1 MGRACQSIWHALE
14 ISGRRIITSH
24 LHRRRLNEMT
34 KRIVEMFEN
43 CNLFSYS
50 SQELL
55 ISLWKW
61 YVSSSKNLWLIF
73 LERILSK
80 NLAWNTIISILII
93 NWNSLNIRGKNV
105 LTVQKIR
112 FPPSWWF
119 FKGRLIIINK
129 ICNCILIT
137 PSKNNLRQM
146 KACTRLN
153 YDSGWFEQIT
163 FSIPWLR
170 NSKSRRDSR
179 LTSVSSIICTTCVWK
194 CSAQTTVFR
203 VTFPRKRK
211 RQMDGSRFLLALYRQ
226 GVSNLRELE
235 LTAAWKTA
243 FTKKT
248 LSSNLLLELVQEKLH
263 RMPKFAMKFFESK
276 REEEKVRWGWDGRN
290 KRKALIAAENL
301 LHR

>member
-93 NWNSLNIRGKNV
+93 NWNLW
-105 LTVQKIR
+105 KI
-112 FPPSWWF
+112 FVEKMFLP
-119 FKGRLIIINK
+119 FKKFAFRHPGGFSRDRLIIINK

-170 NSKSRRDSR
+170 NSESRRDSR

-248 LSSNLLLELVQEKLH
+248 LSSNLLLEL
-263 RMPKFAMKFFESK
+263 ASK
-276 REEEKVRWGWDGRN
+276 RNYIECQNSRWNSWNRKGR
-290 KRKALIAAENL
+290 KR
-301 LHR
+301 R

>member
-1 MGRACQSIWHALE
+1 
-14 ISGRRIITSH
+14 
-24 LHRRRLNEMT
+24 
-34 KRIVEMFEN
+34 MF
-43 CNLFSYS
+43 LPFKKFVFRHPGGFS
-50 SQELL
+50 
-55 ISLWKW
+55 
-61 YVSSSKNLWLIF
+61 
-73 LERILSK
+73 RD
-80 NLAWNTIISILII
+80 
-93 NWNSLNIRGKNV
+93 
-105 LTVQKIR
+105 
-112 FPPSWWF
+112 
-119 FKGRLIIINK
+119 RLIIINK

-153 YDSGWFEQIT
+153 YDSGWFEQFT

-170 NSKSRRDSR
+170 NSESRRDSR

-194 CSAQTTVFR
+194 CSSQTTVFR

-248 LSSNLLLELVQEKLH
+248 LSSNLLLEL
-263 RMPKFAMKFFESK
+263 ASK
-276 REEEKVRWGWDGRN
+276 RNYIECQNSRWNSSNRKGR
-290 KRKALIAAENL
+290 KR
-301 LHR
+301 R